1 MEKLFSEEEL
11 RAIVDETLNAEYTL
25 EEVIAQREEDLKI
38 LEESFQVTEEN
49 IKNVKATRKNAARV
63 LRRARIHIEL
73 LKLLSMVLVNE
84 DALFE
89 LKQLIE
95 QLKLSKQALDKD
107 QETLTDIEI
116 AYYRLKKL
124 NTADLNYDICDIL
137 QKLFEK
143 SVEIYKQ
150 TIKQMNM
157 SATRMNG
164 INVIAGDSKKVE
176 ELDSYID
183 GRMLTLGLNKKS

>member
-25 EEVIAQREEDLKI
+25 EEIIAQREEDLKI

-84 DALFE
+84 EALFE

>member
-49 IKNVKATRKNAARV
+49 IRNVKATRKNAARV

-84 DALFE
+84 EALFE

-183 GRMLTLGLNKKS
+183 GRMLTLGLDKKS

>member
-49 IKNVKATRKNAARV
+49 IRNVKATRKNAARV

-84 DALFE
+84 EALFE

-143 SVEIYKQ
+143 SVEIYKE
-150 TIKQMNM
+150 TIKQMHMANSKM
-157 SATRMNG
+157 HGFTVIEVSSKTVAELDEFIDTRMS
-164 INVIAGDSKKVE
+164 V
-176 ELDSYID
+176 
-183 GRMLTLGLNKKS
+183 LGLNKKS

>member
-49 IKNVKATRKNAARV
+49 IRNVKATRKNAARV

-84 DALFE
+84 EALFE

>member
-95 QLKLSKQALDKD
+95 QLKLSKHALDKD

>member
-1 MEKLFSEEEL
+1 MPKKRSEK
-11 RAIVDETLNAEYTL
+11 IY
-25 EEVIAQREEDLKI
+25 I
-38 LEESFQVTEEN
+38 LLQ
-49 IKNVKATRKNAARV
+49 
-63 LRRARIHIEL
+63 
-73 LKLLSMVLVNE
+73 
-84 DALFE
+84 
-89 LKQLIE
+89 
-95 QLKLSKQALDKD
+95 
-107 QETLTDIEI
+107 
-116 AYYRLKKL
+116 Y
-124 NTADLNYDICDIL
+124 YDICDIL

>member
-84 DALFE
+84 EALFE

-95 QLKLSKQALDKD
+95 QLKLSKHALDKD

>member
-84 DALFE
+84 EALFE

>member
-63 LRRARIHIEL
+63 LSRARIHIAL

-84 DALFE
+84 EALFE

>member
-49 IKNVKATRKNAARV
+49 IRNVKATRKNAARV

>member
-1 MEKLFSEEEL
+1 MEKMFSEEEL

-84 DALFE
+84 EALFE